1 MNKPTIFGLISVA
14 IVIISAF
21 LPWLTIESKHLAFTG
36 MNTAG
41 SSFGE
46 PGKLNIIVAVI
57 SGILFLVPGKWSA
70 RVNLFVSAFLA
81 AWTFR
86 NFVLFSRCEMGECPE
101 RQIGLYLSVLFA
113 IVAFVCVILSNGND
127 KKNVPAE

>member
-14 IVIISAF
+14 VVIISAF

-36 MNTAG
+36 MQTAG

-46 PGKLNIIVAVI
+46 PGKLNIIIAVI
-57 SGILFLVPGKWSA
+57 AGILFVVPGKWSA
-70 RVNLFVSAFLA
+70 RVNLFVAAFLA

-101 RQIGLYLSVLFA
+101 RQIGLYLSVIAA
-113 IVAFVCVILSNGND
+113 IAAFVCVILSSGG
-127 KKNVPAE
+127 KAKAAAE

>member
-1 MNKPTIFGLISVA
+1 MSKPNIFGLISVA

-46 PGKLNIIVAVI
+46 PGKLNIIVAVF

-81 AWTFR
+81 AWAFR
-86 NFVLFSRCEMGECPE
+86 NFVLFSRCEMGVCPE
-101 RQIGLYLSVLFA
+101 REIGLYLSVIAA
-113 IVAFVCVILSNGND
+113 IAAFVCVILSNGG
-127 KKNVPAE
+127 KAAKAAVE

>member
-36 MNTAG
+36 LNTAG

-57 SGILFLVPGKWSA
+57 SGVLFLVPGKWSA
-70 RVNLFVSAFLA
+70 RVNLFVAAFLA

-86 NFVLFSRCEMGECPE
+86 NFVLFSRCEMGECPD
-101 RQIGLYLSVLFA
+101 RQIGLYLSVLAA
-113 IVAFVCVILSNGND
+113 IVAFVCVIMSNGND
-127 KKNVPAE
+127 KANAPAE

>member
-1 MNKPTIFGLISVA
+1 MNKPTIFGLISVI

-36 MNTAG
+36 LNTAG

-46 PGKLNIIVAVI
+46 PGKLSIFVAVVA
-57 SGILFLVPGKWSA
+57 GILFLVPGKWSA
-70 RVNLFVSAFLA
+70 RVNLFVAAFLV

-86 NFVLFSRCEMGECPE
+86 NFMLFSRCEMGVCPE
-101 RQIGLYLSVLFA
+101 RKIGLYLSVMAA
-113 IVAFVCVILSNGND
+113 IVAFVCVILSNG
-127 KKNVPAE
+127 KGEKAPVE